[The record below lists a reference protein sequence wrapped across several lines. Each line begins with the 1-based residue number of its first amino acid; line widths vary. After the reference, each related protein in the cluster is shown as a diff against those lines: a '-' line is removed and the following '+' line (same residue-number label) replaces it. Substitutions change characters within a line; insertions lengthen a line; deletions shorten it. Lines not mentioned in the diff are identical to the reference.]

1 MKIIYAQK
9 SAGIDEDGL
18 FQNPKYFERPDSNAT
33 SVIVYGDFPEIK
45 AAYSALN
52 VEVEERQLKQRVD
65 LGGTSVAVSQL
76 NTISGQAT
84 INEISGELK
93 ETKARLQ
100 KAVDELAV
108 ERQVHIEFYNN
119 VEAMQARID
128 ELKASAIDKDVTSSP
143 SDVKDEV
150 VDETQQSA
158 SLEEKV
164 IVDADKDYTNW
175 TIPQIKDLLASKEI
189 GFKPSATK
197 PELLALIP
205 QE

>member
-1 MKIIYAQK
+1 M
-9 SAGIDEDGL
+9 